1 MRGSGQVDC
10 GVHMR
15 GFGHI
20 HMRGTRTYSWYTYVC
35 VVLATYICMDLAKQ
49 TVAYICV
56 VLATYICV
64 VHIHLR
70 GTHTYAWYTYICVVH
85 IHMRGSGQVHMRG
98 FGHVH
103 MRGTRTYAW
112 YTYICVV
119 LAKQTVASEVCD
131 KAVVVV

>member
-1 MRGSGQVDC
+1 MRGSGHVHMHGSGQADC

-15 GFGHI
+15 GFGH
-20 HMRGTRTYSWYTYVC
+20 V
-35 VVLATYICMDLAKQ
+35 
-49 TVAYICV
+49 
-56 VLATYICV
+56 
-64 VHIHLR
+64 HLR
-70 GTHTYAWYTYICVVH
+70 GTHTFAWYTYICVVH